1 MSDIVREPSPSLPSP
16 SDEGGARRAEGVGR
30 NKALTATA
38 LLGPATIF
46 IAVGLLAPLAILL
59 RYSLNEFVA
68 QTKTMVEALT
78 IRNYITFFTD
88 PYYTGALGTTV
99 KVALLVTVVCLV
111 LGFPLAYVVAR
122 TQSRFKHLLIIA
134 IVLPLFVG
142 NSVRA
147 AGWMVVFGNKGF
159 FNASLMGLGLLSK
172 PIEIMFTEKAVIIG
186 IIAVNLP
193 FMVLSL
199 QSVIE
204 SIDRAVEE
212 AAFSLGAPPIT
223 MFRRVLWPLAL
234 PGILAGT
241 ILCFILAMNAYATPF
256 LLGGPLFKM
265 MAPVIYNEFT
275 QKTNWPFGGAIA
287 FILMAVT
294 LSLTIAA
301 NMLLRRRD
309 TRGQPT

>member
-1 MSDIVREPSPSLPSP
+1 MHQELMRK
-16 SDEGGARRAEGVGR
+16 
-30 NKALTATA
+30 NQNLTAAA

-46 IAVGLLAPLAILL
+46 IAVGLLAPLAILF
-59 RYSLNEFVA
+59 RYSLNSFVA

-78 IRNYITFFTD
+78 IQNYVTFFTD

-99 KVALLVTVVCLV
+99 RVALLVTVVCLV

-122 TQSRFKHLLIIA
+122 TQSRYKHLLIIA

-159 FNASLMGLGLLSK
+159 FNASLMGLGILSK
-172 PIEIMFTEKAVIIG
+172 PLEIMFTEKAVIIG

-301 NMLLRRRD
+301 NLLLRRRD
-309 TRGQPT
+309 TRVQPT